1 MEPTNLWKLFPLP
14 EGEGKGEG
22 KALLQ
27 ICEQHTSQRTLAR
40 AFSGRLKNKGS
51 PMQIVQ
57 ASRAMVL
64 GAILVFLAAF
74 GLARADSGTNRFSFT
89 GPEIFPIDNQIG
101 HLRAAD
107 LDGDGLQDLIVVN
120 NFRSKINLLYNQT
133 GKTNRTEAKAVA
145 KRELNELPPDA
156 RFRIESIASE
166 KRISSLVVADLNG
179 DGRPDIA
186 YYGEPKEL
194 VAQFNQGTNGW
205 SAPKRWPLDDGLL
218 DANALA
224 AGDANGDGRTDLL
237 LLAEGHVYLLAQ
249 TTNHTLAEP
258 EKIPYSGTVKAVQV
272 LDIDGDGREDLL
284 LVNWDS
290 PNPFRFRLQ
299 NAAGQLGPEIHFA
312 LPPIRSYWPDDLDGD
327 HKTEMVTV
335 AQKSGRAQVSAFKR
349 KPAEPIS
356 GAFKEGQFEVLPLAR
371 TTKARRGLAWADLDG
386 DERPELLVAEPD
398 SGQLTVYFQRPDGSL
413 GAPKTFSTLTGVSDI
428 AVADWDGDGR
438 PEIFLLSTDERQVG
452 MTQLDKNGRIAF
464 PKILPLDGRPL
475 ALAVGPL
482 QSKEKPVLA
491 LILEKND
498 RRELQIRADDG
509 KVTSQKLSEN
519 YKSNPSAL
527 AFHDVNQDGWND
539 LVLLTPYEKIKVL
552 LQVPDQPF
560 DEQDIAPPG
569 GSAEQPWMSAAD
581 VDGDGKPELLLAQKN
596 FLRAVVWQVETNSP
610 DGKPTYSFRVKDQIN
625 GAASNSRI
633 VAATALPN
641 GTNRVASLFLLDA
654 ERKSLTLCERDP
666 AGVWQVVRNLPLPVS
681 DFSSLQAVALGAT
694 QPNSVAFMSLNSV
707 AWMAFAGEVWEFAEL
722 DGYET
727 PIKDGYLN
735 DVVSGDL
742 NNDGRKD
749 LVFLETAKNYLDIV
763 TFEPPHQLVPS
774 TRWQVF
780 EERTFRGRRSD
791 QPEPREALVT
801 DVTGDGRNDLVVL
814 VHDRILVYPQE

>member
-1 MEPTNLWKLFPLP
+1 
-14 EGEGKGEG
+14 
-22 KALLQ
+22 
-27 ICEQHTSQRTLAR
+27 
-40 AFSGRLKNKGS
+40 
-51 PMQIVQ
+51 
-57 ASRAMVL
+57 MVL

>member
-1 MEPTNLWKLFPLP
+1 MLAI
-14 EGEGKGEG
+14 
-22 KALLQ
+22 AL
-27 ICEQHTSQRTLAR
+27 I
-40 AFSGRLKNKGS
+40 
-51 PMQIVQ
+51 
-57 ASRAMVL
+57 
-64 GAILVFLAAF
+64 LAAAIATAQAES
-74 GLARADSGTNRFSFT
+74 LTNRFAFT

-107 LDGDGLQDLIVVN
+107 LDGDGLQDLIIVN

-133 GKTNRTEAKAVA
+133 GKTNQTEVKAA
-145 KRELNELPPDA
+145 GKRELNELPPDA
-156 RFRIESIASE
+156 RFRIDSIASE

-194 VAQFNQGTNGW
+194 VVQFNQGTNGW
-205 SAPKRWPLDDGLL
+205 SSPKRWPVDDGLL

-224 AGDANGDGRTDLL
+224 SGDLNGDGRTDLL
-237 LLAEGHVYLLAQ
+237 LLGENYVYLLVQ

-258 EKIPYSGTVKAVQV
+258 EKVPYSGTVKAVQV

-299 NAAGQLGPEIHFA
+299 NESGQLGPEIHFS

-327 HKTEMVTV
+327 HKTEVVTV

-349 KPAEPIS
+349 KAAELLS
-356 GAFKEGQFEVLPLAR
+356 GAFKEGQFQVLPLAR
-371 TTKARRGLAWADLDG
+371 TSKARRGMTWADIDG
-386 DERPELLVAEPD
+386 DGLPELLVAEPD
-398 SGQLTVYFQRPDGSL
+398 SGQLTVYFQGPDGAL
-413 GAPKTFSTLTGVSDI
+413 GAPKTFPTLTGVSDI
-428 AVADWDGDGR
+428 AAADWDGNGR
-438 PEIFLLSTDERQVG
+438 AEIFVLSADERQVG
-452 MTQLDKNGRIAF
+452 VTRLDKNGRIAF
-464 PKILPLDGRPL
+464 PEILPTEGRPL

-482 QSKEKPVLA
+482 QPKAKPSLA
-491 LILEKND
+491 LILDKDD
-498 RRELQIRADDG
+498 RRELQIRTADG

-519 YKSNPSAL
+519 FKSNPTTF
-527 AFHDVNQDGWND
+527 AFHDVNQDGLND
-539 LVLLTPYEKIKVL
+539 LIVLIPYEKIKVL
-552 LQVPDQPF
+552 LQIREQPF
-560 DEQDIAPPG
+560 DEEDIAPPG

-596 FLRAVVWQVETNSP
+596 FLRAVVWQVETNRP
-610 DGKPTYSFRVKDQIN
+610 DSKPTYSFRVKEQIN
-625 GAASNSRI
+625 GAGSNSRI
-633 VAATALPN
+633 VAAAPLPN
-641 GTNRVASLFLLDA
+641 GTNRIASLFLLDA
-654 ERKSLTLCERDP
+654 ERKFRTLCERD
-666 AGVWQVVRNLPLPVS
+666 ATGVWQVVRNLPLPVS
-681 DFSSLQAVALGAT
+681 DFTSLQPVAIGAT
-694 QPNSVAFMSLNSV
+694 QPNSIAFMSLNSV
-707 AWMAFAGEVWEFAEL
+707 AWMGFTGAVWEFAEL

-727 PIKDGYLN
+727 PIKDGYLS

-763 TFEPPHQLVPS
+763 TFEPPHQLAPAS
-774 TRWQVF
+774 RWQVF

-791 QPEPREALVT
+791 LPEPREALIT
-801 DVTGDGRNDLVVL
+801 DVTGDGKNDLVVL